1 MILVMSSEFFV
12 KNIKD
17 DDKMMNESFV
27 FSWNSMLTE
36 VAAGCPIW
44 STRYLTP
51 PYEIANAVSDNKANT
66 DFDYFHYLLDS
77 DKAME
82 TISLIGYLIKT
93 NNIVIILY
101 NKDFSTDWLDSMLK
115 FIYVRYG
122 IAARDIKCMEDIPEI
137 PEDTDTF
144 SIGGLHTYTTIDYH
158 RVVNYFEELMSSDS
172 DFREFFKKSMN
183 EKAAEL

>member
-1 MILVMSSEFFV
+1 MILAMNSEFFV

-17 DDKMMNESFV
+17 DNKMMDESFV
-27 FSWNSMLTE
+27 FSWNSMLSE

-51 PYEIANAVSDNKANT
+51 PHEIVNT
-66 DFDYFHYLLDS
+66 ISNDRGDADFAYFHHLLND

-93 NNIVIILY
+93 NNTVIMLY
-101 NKDFSTDWLDSMLK
+101 NKDSSTDWLDSMLK
-115 FIYVRYG
+115 FIYLRYG
-122 IAARDIKCMEDIPEI
+122 IAARDIKCMEDIPQI

-144 SIGGLHTYTTIDYH
+144 SINGLFTYTTIDSH
-158 RVVNYFEELMSSDS
+158 RVSKYFEELMSSDS